1 METEIIWE
9 SRPVTGQTDYARLV
23 RNKDLLH
30 WAIITTD
37 CGRPQVI
44 LLEEQDVM
52 RLAHHL
58 FCVIQEK
65 MNEHAEKVAAK
76 MTDEE
81 YEKSEKDAIWER
93 E

>member
-9 SRPVTGQTDYARLV
+9 SRPVAGQTDFARLV

-58 FCVIQEK
+58 FSMIKEK
-65 MNEHAEKVAAK
+65 LDDYAEKAAAE
-76 MTDEE
+76 MTEE
-81 YEKSEKDAIWER
+81 YEKSEKDCMWEG